1 VAVSIRQLLL
11 LAGASAALTVLGILL
26 LDAPAA
32 RALAELDPAWAPVRA
47 LDVVLE
53 WLDRL
58 TFVDLPRGRLATIL
72 IVAGGLLWFVRR
84 GIGGALLLFGLTH
97 AISRVGGSYLKEL
110 FGRIR
115 PPEAIARGD
124 LDHTFFEGGH
134 AFPSGHI
141 GHHAAIFL
149 VVAILWPRARVPA
162 FVVIGLVALAR
173 LAHNAHWIS
182 DLTAGLT
189 LAALGAAA
197 SAAMLRAAGT
207 RRASGR
213 SSA

>member
-1 VAVSIRQLLL
+1 MTVSIRQLLL

-32 RALAELDPAWAPVRA
+32 RALADLDTEWAPVRA
-47 LDVVLE
+47 IDFVLE

-58 TFVDLPRGRLATIL
+58 TFVELPRGRLATIL
-72 IVAGGLLWFVRR
+72 IVAGGIVWFVRR
-84 GIGGALLLFGLTH
+84 GAGSALLLFGLTH
-97 AISRVGGSYLKEL
+97 AISRVGGSYLKEV

-124 LDHTFFEGGH
+124 LDHTFFEGGT

-149 VVAILWPRARVPA
+149 VIAILWPRARVPA
-162 FVVIGLVALAR
+162 FVAIGVVALAR

-182 DLTAGLT
+182 DLSGALT

-197 SAAMLRAAGT
+197 SAAMLHAVGT
-207 RRASGR
+207 RRGSGR